1 MFTTLVNRYRSVE
14 REPEQLYKRYGA
26 EQDDGEVVCEMRFR
40 KINFFALP
48 NKQTY
53 KMKTFYSCFIPK
65 SASVA
70 ELEKK
75 LLRAVNYYMHSVRQE
90 RACLTT
96 KCRLWCMSTREM
108 S

>member
-1 MFTTLVNRYRSVE
+1 M
-14 REPEQLYKRYGA
+14 YKRYGA